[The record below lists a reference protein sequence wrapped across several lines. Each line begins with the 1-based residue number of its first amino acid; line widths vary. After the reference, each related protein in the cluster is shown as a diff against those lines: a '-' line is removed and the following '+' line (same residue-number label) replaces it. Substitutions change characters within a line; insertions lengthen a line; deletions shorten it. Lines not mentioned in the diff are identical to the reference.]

1 MAHSQPHHFEL
12 RSATLDTLLFV
23 AKSID
28 ISVLREELER
38 RFAVTPDFFAGE
50 PIAIDLRRLEGD
62 VLPDLSQLAD
72 LLREFRMRPLGV
84 VASEAHH
91 PELLDCGLP
100 LLTSPERR
108 AERPE
113 AAVINSNP
121 ADDPSAAVPVLPN
134 ECETASATEPQPV
147 PGTTSIILDK
157 PLRSGQRYFARGD
170 LIVLDVVNHGAEI
183 IAEGNI
189 HVYAPLR
196 GRALAGALGR
206 EDARIFCSCMEAEL
220 LSIAGIYRTTETP
233 LSKDVLGKPAQVRLV
248 ANSLVIEPLK
258 LR

>member
-1 MAHSQPHHFEL
+1 MAHSEPPHFEL

-23 AKSID
+23 AKSIE
-28 ISVLREELER
+28 IKVLREELAR
-38 RFAVTPDFFAGE
+38 RFSVTPDFFADE
-50 PIAIDLRRLEGD
+50 PIAIDLRRISGD
-62 VLPDLSQLAD
+62 VLPDLKQLTD

-84 VASEAHH
+84 VADDAQHAQ
-91 PELLDCGLP
+91 LLDCGLP

-108 AERPE
+108 VEHTE
-113 AAVINSNP
+113 ASILDVSPPDNQSSTVPAVSDQSETINAPDSL
-121 ADDPSAAVPVLPN
+121 PV
-134 ECETASATEPQPV
+134 ASVA
-147 PGTTSIILDK
+147 SIILDR

-233 LSKDVLGKPAQVRLV
+233 LSKDVLGKPTQVRLV